1 MKKHVQEKGNDL
13 KLYSFIL
20 QALTRTRNKIKW
32 NGNKKKKGTIMQ
44 AGNENLNAK
53 HIPEIPV
60 KLLSESQN
68 CPEKASPLKP
78 H

>member
-32 NGNKKKKGTIMQ
+32 NGNKKKR
-44 AGNENLNAK
+44 NNNA
-53 HIPEIPV
+53 
-60 KLLSESQN
+60 SW
-68 CPEKASPLKP
+68 
-78 H
+78 